1 MKAKQEYMRATFTK
15 ERENAINYGNKKPLL
30 SRHVLID
37 KKTEREIVDCRT
49 YGAGATVYCSIWVQ
63 SVKENKRPADWVYG
77 STSGKGSAGGYGYH
91 KSSAAVAD
99 AIRSAGI
106 VLTGSP
112 YGRPSDSDTPAHTRA
127 MLKKP
132 ARIGGCGDE
141 SIRCALLAIAYA
153 AGYTDVI
160 YA

>member
-1 MKAKQEYMRATFTK
+1 MKTKQEYMRATFTK
-15 ERENAINYGNKKPLL
+15 ERENAINYGDKKPML

-49 YGAGATVYCSIWVQ
+49 YGAGSTVYCSIWIN
-63 SVKENKRPADWVYG
+63 SVKQEKRPADWIYG

-91 KSSAAVAD
+91 KSSAAVA
-99 AIRSAGI
+99 AALSSAGI

-112 YGRPSDSDTPAHTRA
+112 YGLPSNSDTPAQTRA
-127 MLKKP
+127 LLKKP
-132 ARIGGCGDE
+132 AHIGGCGDE

>member
-1 MKAKQEYMRATFTK
+1 MKTKQEYMRASFTL
-15 ERENAINYGNKKPLL
+15 ERENAINYGDKKPLL

-49 YGAGATVYCSIWVQ
+49 YGAGSTVYCSIWVQ
-63 SVKENKRPADWVYG
+63 GIKDNKKPADWVYG
-77 STSGKGSAGGYGYH
+77 RTSGRGSAGGYGYH
-91 KSSAAVAD
+91 KESAAVAK

-106 VLTGSP
+106 ILTGSP
-112 YGRPSDSDTPAHTRA
+112 YGTPVNSDTPAQTRA
-127 MLKKP
+127 LLKKP
-132 ARIGGCGDE
+132 AHIGECGE
-141 SIRCALLAIAYA
+141 GSIRCALMAIAYA

>member
-1 MKAKQEYMRATFTK
+1 MKTKQEYMRATFTK
-15 ERENAINYGNKKPLL
+15 EVHNAINYGDKKPRL

-49 YGAGATVYCSIWVQ
+49 YGAGATVYCSIWID
-63 SVKENKRPADWVYG
+63 SVKQEKRPADWVYG

-91 KSSAAVAD
+91 KESAAVDD
-99 AIRSAGI
+99 AIRSAG
-106 VLTGSP
+106 VLLTGSP
-112 YGRPSDSDTPAHTRA
+112 YGHPSNSDTPAQTRA

-132 ARIGGCGDE
+132 AHIGGCGAE

>member
-1 MKAKQEYMRATFTK
+1 MKTKQEYMRATFTK
-15 ERENAINYGNKKPLL
+15 ECENAINYGGKKPVQ

-37 KKTEREIVDCRT
+37 KKTEREIVDCCI
-49 YGAGATVYCSIWVQ
+49 YGTGSTVYCSLWVRGI
-63 SVKENKRPADWVYG
+63 KENKKPEGWVY
-77 STSGKGSAGGYGYH
+77 SRTSGKGAAGGCGYR
-91 KSSAAVAD
+91 KSSAAVED
-99 AIRSAGI
+99 AIRNAGI

-112 YGRPSDSDTPAHTRA
+112 YGRPANSDTPAQTRA

-132 ARIGGCGDE
+132 AYIGGCGDE